1 MTDKGGEEH
10 VTLSQEVQKIVA
22 DYERMRK
29 LLRMEQQR
37 PIIFEKNCLV
47 CERRKNR
54 RAAIASQTL
63 RHQMFSGKTFGS
75 RYLLAAL
82 DKLYTQNT
90 I

>member
-1 MTDKGGEEH
+1 MTYKGGEGH
-10 VTLSQEVQKIVA
+10 VTLSQDPEVQKIVA

-37 PIIFEKNCLV
+37 PIIFEKNCLI

-54 RAAIASQTL
+54 RAAVANQTL
-63 RHQMFSGKTFGS
+63 RHQMFSGETFGS

-82 DKLYTQNT
+82 DKL
-90 I
+90 